1 MGKNVIVEL
10 NQQKHVQ
17 NEKKIMTLLD
27 NPFCV
32 RLRDTL
38 SDKLNVYFLMD
49 PIMGGE
55 LFSLLRHQKTFKQRT
70 TAFYAGNV
78 VLALEYLHESLNVI
92 YRDIKPEN
100 LMICRNGYLK
110 LVDFGFAKKK
120 LFEVDKNTFCG
131 TPAYI
136 APEVIKN
143 IESSFSIDWWAL

>member
-38 SDKLNVYFLMD
+38 SDKMNVYFLMD

-78 VLALEYLHESLNVI
+78 VLAFEYLHNSLNVI
-92 YRDIKPEN
+92 YRDVKPEN

-110 LVDFGFAKKK
+110 LVDFGFAKKEKILFVERQLTLHPK
-120 LFEVDKNTFCG
+120 LFKILK
-131 TPAYI
+131 AHL
-136 APEVIKN
+136 
-143 IESSFSIDWWAL
+143 ALIGGRW